1 MELSSLIDASLVA
14 SVIRSLIPI
23 LLAALGG
30 LICERAGIFNIA
42 LEGLMLIGAFAA
54 VAGSYFTG
62 SALAGVVIAVASS
75 MAFSLVLAFG
85 SVTRRA
91 DPIVLGVAMN
101 ILAIGIT
108 SFLLVAFFDTRGV
121 FADPGI
127 IGMNRVAIPG
137 LVSIPWIG
145 PALFNLTI
153 LGYLALLA
161 VPALSFILFR
171 TPWGMRLRGVGMRP
185 LAAQTLGVDPTRYKY
200 AAVLASGALTGLAG
214 AQLALGNVV
223 QFAENMSAGRGW
235 IAVVAVMLAR
245 AYPAATL
252 GAALLFGFAEAIG
265 YRFQA
270 YGLPAQI
277 TEAAPYVVTLI
288 ALLFA
293 AKQFRRGATTV
304 EVT

>member
-1 MELSSLIDASLVA
+1 LMELSSLIDASLVA

-121 FADPGI
+121 F
-127 IGMNRVAIPG
+127 
-137 LVSIPWIG
+137 
-145 PALFNLTI
+145 
-153 LGYLALLA
+153 
-161 VPALSFILFR
+161 
-171 TPWGMRLRGVGMRP
+171 
-185 LAAQTLGVDPTRYKY
+185 
-200 AAVLASGALTGLAG
+200 
-214 AQLALGNVV
+214 
-223 QFAENMSAGRGW
+223 
-235 IAVVAVMLAR
+235 
-245 AYPAATL
+245 
-252 GAALLFGFAEAIG
+252 
-265 YRFQA
+265 
-270 YGLPAQI
+270 
-277 TEAAPYVVTLI
+277 
-288 ALLFA
+288 
-293 AKQFRRGATTV
+293 
-304 EVT
+304 